1 MYTLQRANVVK
12 LTDSEVKRDKYISEG
27 YTLVE
32 EPVEQ
37 TEGQPAALPDEGAPV
52 NDSGALTND
61 GDNAETEQKDGA
73 EACAK
78 GKVKS
83 GDKKGS

>member
-12 LTDSEVKRDKYISEG
+12 LTDSEVKRDKYISGG

-32 EPVEQ
+32 EP
-37 TEGQPAALPDEGAPV
+37 EGKPEALPDEGAPV

>member
-27 YTLVE
+27 YTLVG
-32 EPVEQ
+32 EPVGQ
-37 TEGQPAALPDEGAPV
+37 TEGQPAAFTDDGAPD
-52 NDSGALTND
+52 NND
-61 GDNAETEQKDGA
+61 GDNAEKEQKDGA